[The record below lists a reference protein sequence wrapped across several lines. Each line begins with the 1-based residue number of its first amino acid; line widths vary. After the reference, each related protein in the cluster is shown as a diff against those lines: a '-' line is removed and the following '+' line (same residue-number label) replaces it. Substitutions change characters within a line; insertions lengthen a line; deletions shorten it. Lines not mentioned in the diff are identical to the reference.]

1 MRLTIAC
8 VGKLR
13 EQGYALAA
21 DEYVKRLS
29 RFGGVEIAEC
39 QDLPEPQQPSEA
51 LEKQVMAKEGEALLK
66 SIAPSDH
73 VIAMAIGGKQYSSE
87 EFAQK
92 LSGFA
97 LRGEKRVVFL
107 IGGSLG
113 LSEEA
118 LARADERISL
128 SKMTFPHQ
136 LARVVLL
143 EQIYRAEK
151 ILHNERYHK

>member
-1 MRLTIAC
+1 MRLVIAC

-21 DEYVKRLS
+21 AEYQKRLA
-29 RFGGVEIAEC
+29 RFGGVDIFEC
-39 QDLPEPQQPSEA
+39 QDLPEPPSPSEA
-51 LEKQVMAKEGEALLK
+51 LDIKVMSKEGEALLK
-66 SIAPSDH
+66 GILPSDR

-92 LSGFA
+92 LSDFA
-97 LRGEKRVVFL
+97 LRGEKRVVFV

-113 LSEEA
+113 LSAEV

-136 LARVVLL
+136 LARVILL

-151 ILHNERYHK
+151 IMHNERYHK